1 MASRAT
7 IEFNFNQ
14 ANRQADRLDE
24 LAGRLKNVS
33 DRDLQ
38 SVMQE
43 VSGAWQSENASA
55 YLNKGSA
62 LQGKMNT
69 TARNLNTI
77 ASEIRTVAK
86 NIYDA
91 EMEALRIAE
100 QRAYN
105 QSQSRKKR

>member
-7 IEFNFNQ
+7 IEFNFSQ
-14 ANRQADRLDE
+14 ANRQAQQLDE
-24 LAGRLKNVS
+24 LAKRLKNIS

-38 SVMQE
+38 NVMQE
-43 VSGAWQSENASA
+43 VSSCWQSENASA
-55 YLNKGSA
+55 YLNKGNA

-69 TARNLNTI
+69 TATNLSAI
-77 ASEIRTVAK
+77 ASEIRRVAK

-91 EMEALRIAE
+91 EMAALQIAE

-105 QSQSRKKR
+105 RSKK